1 MNDPDIAGHLRTI
14 RVWSSDSFPMVSRS
28 AGFHLKICHSRGLQL
43 RCASRNCWAVGR
55 YLPTR
60 PGSNLATIRIAGVAK
75 EEWDDKISNTFQSH
89 SCYLL
94 FHIKLFKFILFP
106 AFSICFLQ
114 PIGASNLSNQGIPLW
129 FTRPS
134 YSVSRCFKEKD
145 VQRRYAKD
153 FCKAPND
160 V

>member
-55 YLPTR
+55 YSLRGLDRISQRLELQELP
-60 PGSNLATIRIAGVAK
+60 SCK
-75 EEWDDKISNTFQSH
+75 EEWDDKISSH
-89 SCYLL
+89 STVIHVIFC
-94 FHIKLFKFILFP
+94 FKLFKFILFP

-129 FTRPS
+129 STRPS
-134 YSVSRCFKEKD
+134 YPVSRCFKEKD

-153 FCKAPND
+153 LCKAPN